1 MTDTKQGVIYL
12 ACPYSHEDPAVEQ
25 QRFEA
30 VTQAAAELTSGG
42 RTVFSPITMTHPITE
57 AIRARDGKE
66 PDHKGWMD
74 FDQPFMEMCSE
85 IYVLMLDGLL
95 DSTGVQQELN
105 YFFGDKPVTFM
116 SVTSAETMRI
126 LTQGEVTVSAY
137 GYVTDERF
145 QPLTQEAP
153 PEEPEQWKP
162 IMGERYSVIINPDT
176 AFAMVDP
183 DMWKGSRWQ
192 NSKLIDGYA
201 FRTRAEAVAKLQ
213 AMNEQRITGE

>member
-25 QRFEA
+25 QRFMA

-85 IYVLMLDGLL
+85 IYVLAISGW
-95 DSTGVQQELN
+95 SESKGVQQEIR
-105 YFFGDKPVTFM
+105 YFHDNKPVTIM
-116 SVTSAETMRI
+116 HISDAALLHTLLGQSGQIA
-126 LTQGEVTVSAY
+126 QYS
-137 GYVTDERF
+137 YVKPERF
-145 QPLTQEAP
+145 QPQTQEAP
-153 PEEPEQWKP
+153 TEEPVEQWVP
-162 IMGERYSVIINPDT
+162 DFDEEYWTFYHPALGSVFNYAWDAGPHD
-176 AFAMVDP
+176 AA
-183 DMWKGSRWQ
+183 Q
-192 NSKLIDGYA
+192 LEDGRV
-201 FRTRAEAVAKLQ
+201 FRTEAEAQWAV
-213 AMNEQRITGE
+213 GGVG